1 MVSVAAP
8 LEARAD
14 DDRPGPRAEFER
26 RGRPHLLE
34 GSG

>member
-1 MVSVAAP
+1 MTSVAAL

-14 DDRPGPRAEFER
+14 DDRPGPRAGFGR
-26 RGRPHLLE
+26 RGRLHLLE